1 VRAEAEATL
10 QRLQRELAHLEEQ
23 ARGPAEQ
30 VLAGQREML
39 ARIDAVAPRAMQAA
53 KIRYHGDYHLGQV
66 LLNRNDFF
74 ITDFEGEPARS
85 VEERRAKHS
94 PMRDVAGM
102 LRSFDYARASALLEA
117 VAQQPDDFARLEP
130 LARAW
135 ESEVRRVFLAAYE
148 QASAGGVLYRDFAD
162 MRGLIALFEMEK
174 AFYELRYE
182 LDNRPSWVAIPLRG
196 LLRQNAAA

>member
-1 VRAEAEATL
+1 V
-10 QRLQRELAHLEEQ
+10 Q
-23 ARGPAEQ
+23 A
-30 VLAGQREML
+30 V
-39 ARIDAVAPRAMQAA
+39 

-102 LRSFDYARASALLEA
+102 LRSFDYAQASALFEA
-117 VAQQPDDFARLEP
+117 IAQRPDDIARLEP

-135 ESEVRRVFLAAYE
+135 ESEVRRVFLEAYE

-182 LDNRPSWVAIPLRG
+182 LDNRPEWVAIPLRG
-196 LLRQNAAA
+196 LLRQSAAA